1 MTNAQLTIIIPFLN
15 EGEEIANTLSSIQD
29 TATGMPAILLINDA
43 STDGYNYRT
52 VAEQYNCD
60 YIQHEERL
68 GVAESRNEG
77 VRTCNTPYF
86 LLLDGHMRFYEK
98 GWDEKLLA
106 LLQENP
112 RHE

>member
-52 VAEQYNCD
+52 VAEQYNCE
-60 YIQHEERL
+60 YIQFI
-68 GVAESRNEG
+68 SQRNIE
-77 VRTCNTPYF
+77 F
-86 LLLDGHMRFYEK
+86 FFEK
-98 GWDEKLLA
+98 NHGTLS
-106 LLQENP
+106 
-112 RHE
+112 